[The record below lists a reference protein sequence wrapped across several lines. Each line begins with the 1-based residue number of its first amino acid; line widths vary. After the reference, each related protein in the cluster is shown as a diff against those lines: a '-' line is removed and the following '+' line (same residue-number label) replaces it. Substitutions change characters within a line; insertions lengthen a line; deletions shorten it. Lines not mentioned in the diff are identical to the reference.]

1 MNRILSYIVSAALLF
16 TMISCSKSGSGEEGT
31 IKQNVTMDAEASS
44 ILVTIERLN
53 EPIVSVRSGD
63 NWLMASFIPYTSGG
77 AMVKLE
83 AKSNPD
89 TKERKTM
96 VYIQAESGM
105 KVELTVVQSGKTPEP
120 PEGTTIEDSHN
131 RVTDQPAY
139 VPRR

>member
-1 MNRILSYIVSAALLF
+1 MNRILSYIVSAALII
-16 TMISCSKSGSGEEGT
+16 TIASCSKSGSGEEGT
-31 IKQNVTMDAEASS
+31 IKQNVTMEAEASS

-63 NWLMASFIPYTSGG
+63 NWLTASFIPYTSGA

-89 TKERKTM
+89 TK
-96 VYIQAESGM
+96 VYIQAELGM

-131 RVTDQPAY
+131 SVTDQPAY
-139 VPRR
+139 TPRR